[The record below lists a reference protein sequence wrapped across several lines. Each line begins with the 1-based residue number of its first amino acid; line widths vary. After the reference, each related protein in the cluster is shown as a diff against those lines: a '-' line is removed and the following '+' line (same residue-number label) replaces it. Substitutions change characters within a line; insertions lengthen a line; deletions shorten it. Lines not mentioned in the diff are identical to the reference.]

1 MSSFENHFFLFS
13 ISNRSIFF
21 MNQNRFVRPTRKK
34 KVRAAATRDHRIKK
48 NRLKFVLGFSLI
60 IRSHLNWFQFSESWV
75 LPSFFFIIYSSLTAF
90 QRICNELFHVFT
102 SSHLFFFHQWLI
114 SFSFQYSCFIDSTGI
129 TAMKRVSYR
138 VLLGFHRFYT
148 VSPSFIWFLL
158 GFSGF
163 DELLLR

>member
-75 LPSFFFIIYSSLTAF
+75 LPSFFLLFTRVWLLFKGFVTSYFMSLRAV
-90 QRICNELFHVFT
+90 IC
-102 SSHLFFFHQWLI
+102 FFHQWLI